1 MTEPNV
7 DILWYELQP
16 TVHGLQM
23 ASRLPGTGDLYDPRL
38 EVVKDHLRRWGVR
51 RSLAGFG
58 FSGIERALSEA
69 AGMSRRN
76 QGASFLAFELIKR
89 YCSLVGDARNEAVA
103 ARRAMEELRKTQ
115 KAIDKERKRAER
127 QEQRERKQRYDY

>member
-16 TVHGLQM
+16 TVQGLQL
-23 ASRLPGTGDLYDPRL
+23 ASRLPSTGDLYDPRL

-89 YCSLVGDARNEAVA
+89 YCSLVGDARSEAVA
-103 ARRAMEELRKTQ
+103 ARRAVDELRKAQ
-115 KAIDKERKRAER
+115 KAIDKERQRAER
-127 QEQRERKQRYDY
+127 QARKERERRYDY